1 MKWIRDLYD
10 RILKWSDS
18 KYGAAILVIL
28 AFSEASFFPVPPDV
42 LLIALALGARSKAIQ
57 YGILCSIGS
66 VVGAIFGYSI
76 GQFLWWSGEGVF
88 SGLAIF
94 FFDAIAGF
102 TRDMFYQI
110 QDKYET
116 WNFWIIFTAGF
127 TPIPFKLFT
136 ITSGAFSINF
146 PMFIIASTISRSARF
161 LLVSGL
167 IWKYGAP
174 IQEFIDRYFNKLAI
188 LFTILLIG
196 GFFLIKYLL

>member
-10 RILKWSDS
+10 WILKWSDS
-18 KYGAAILVIL
+18 KYGAVALVVFS
-28 AFSEASFFPVPPDV
+28 FSEASFFPIPPDV
-42 LLIALALGARSKAIQ
+42 LLIALALGARTKAIQ

-76 GQFLWWSGEGVF
+76 GQFLWWGGEGTF

-94 FFDAIAGF
+94 FFDAIPGF

-188 LFTILLIG
+188 LFTIFLIG
-196 GFFLIKYLL
+196 GFFLIKYLI

>member
-10 RILKWSDS
+10 WILKWSDS
-18 KYGAAILVIL
+18 KYGTVALVVL
-28 AFSEASFFPVPPDV
+28 SFSEASFFPVPPDV

-94 FFDAIAGF
+94 FFDAIPGF

>member
-10 RILKWSDS
+10 WILKWSDS
-18 KYGAAILVIL
+18 KYGTVALVVL
-28 AFSEASFFPVPPDV
+28 AFSESSFFPIPPDV
-42 LLIALALGARSKAIQ
+42 LLIALG
-57 YGILCSIGS
+57 SI
-66 VVGAIFGYSI
+66 VGAIFGYGI

-94 FFDAIAGF
+94 FFDAIPGF

-174 IQEFIDRYFNKLAI
+174 IQDFIDRYFNKLAI

>member
-10 RILKWSDS
+10 WILKWSDS
-18 KYGAAILVIL
+18 KYGTVALVVL
-28 AFSEASFFPVPPDV
+28 AFSESSFFPIPPDV
-42 LLIALALGARSKAIQ
+42 LLIALALGSRSKAIQ
-57 YGILCSIGS
+57 YGVLCSIGS
-66 VVGAIFGYSI
+66 IVGAIFGYGI
-76 GQFLWWSGEGVF
+76 GQFLWWSGEGTF
-88 SGLAIF
+88 SGMAIF
-94 FFDAIAGF
+94 FFDAIPGF

-174 IQEFIDRYFNKLAI
+174 IQKFIDRYFNKLAI

>member
-10 RILKWSDS
+10 WILKWSDS
-18 KYGAAILVIL
+18 KYGAVALVVFS
-28 AFSEASFFPVPPDV
+28 FSEASFFPIPPDV

-94 FFDAIAGF
+94 FFDAIPGF
-102 TRDMFYQI
+102 TRDMFYLI

-174 IQEFIDRYFNKLAI
+174 IQAFIDRYFNKLAI

>member
-10 RILKWSDS
+10 WILKWSDS
-18 KYGAAILVIL
+18 KYGTVALVVL
-28 AFSEASFFPVPPDV
+28 AFSESSFFPIPPDV
-42 LLIALALGARSKAIQ
+42 LLIALALGSRSKAIQ
-57 YGILCSIGS
+57 YGVLCSIGS
-66 VVGAIFGYSI
+66 IVGAIFGYGI
-76 GQFLWWSGEGVF
+76 GQFLWWSGEGAF

-94 FFDAIAGF
+94 FFDAIPGF

-146 PMFIIASTISRSARF
+146 PMFIIASTITRSARF

>member
-10 RILKWSDS
+10 WILKWSDS
-18 KYGAAILVIL
+18 KYGTVALVVL
-28 AFSEASFFPVPPDV
+28 AFSESSFFPIPPDV
-42 LLIALALGARSKAIQ
+42 LLIALALGSRSKAIQ
-57 YGILCSIGS
+57 YGVLCSIGS
-66 VVGAIFGYSI
+66 IVGAIFGYGI
-76 GQFLWWSGEGVF
+76 GQFLWWSGEGAF

-94 FFDAIAGF
+94 FFDAIPGF

-196 GFFLIKYLL
+196 GFFLIKYLI

>member
-10 RILKWSDS
+10 WILKWSDS
-18 KYGAAILVIL
+18 KYGAVALVVFS
-28 AFSEASFFPVPPDV
+28 FSEASFFPVPPDV

-94 FFDAIAGF
+94 FFDAIPGF
-102 TRDMFYQI
+102 TRDMFYLI

-174 IQEFIDRYFNKLAI
+174 IQAFIDRYFNKLAI

>member
-1 MKWIRDLYD
+1 MKWIRDFYD
-10 RILKWSDS
+10 WILKWSDS
-18 KYGAAILVIL
+18 KYGAVALVVFS
-28 AFSEASFFPVPPDV
+28 FSEASFFPIPPDV

-94 FFDAIAGF
+94 FFDAIPGF
-102 TRDMFYQI
+102 TRDMFYLI

>member
-10 RILKWSDS
+10 WILKWSDS
-18 KYGAAILVIL
+18 KYGTVALVVL
-28 AFSEASFFPVPPDV
+28 AFSESSFFPIPPDV
-42 LLIALALGARSKAIQ
+42 LLIALALGSRSKAIQ
-57 YGILCSIGS
+57 YGVLCSIGS
-66 VVGAIFGYSI
+66 IVGAIFGYGI

-94 FFDAIAGF
+94 FFDAIPGF

-174 IQEFIDRYFNKLAI
+174 IQDFIDRYFNKLAI

>member
-10 RILKWSDS
+10 WILKWSDS
-18 KYGAAILVIL
+18 KYGAVALVVFS
-28 AFSEASFFPVPPDV
+28 FSEASFFPVPPDV

-94 FFDAIAGF
+94 FFDAIPGF

-174 IQEFIDRYFNKLAI
+174 IQAFIDRYFNKLAI